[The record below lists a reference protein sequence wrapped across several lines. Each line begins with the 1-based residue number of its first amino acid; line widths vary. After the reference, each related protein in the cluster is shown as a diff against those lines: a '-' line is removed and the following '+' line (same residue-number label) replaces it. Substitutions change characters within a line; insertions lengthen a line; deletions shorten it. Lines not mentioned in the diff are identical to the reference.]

1 MNIDYFQV
9 SQLKIPELYDYI
21 KQKKREFET
30 RSVYRFDLRKIL
42 RIFSSLGPEF
52 LIYLFGVVSL
62 IFFDTTAF
70 IVGLTST
77 FVFIVFYYTL
87 SNRIISFEIFLKN
100 LHSNRVKV
108 LRDRKVVLVPED
120 DVSIGDVVV
129 VSKGEKVP
137 FDLRVIESNTLVVD
151 ESKVFGENKR
161 SGKSA
166 TTLPKKEFKIYELS
180 NIIFANSV
188 ILKGNGKGIVIN
200 KKTQPSYKP
209 YSIINYR
216 FKIKAFSFNLLISSL
231 LSLLVFYILKDIVT
245 TIVFFSSILFLLSL
259 MRLEI
264 INHYARY
271 NLARKLLQNGIFL
284 PTITKIDELTGV
296 NGSVI
301 AVDNFSFDV
310 YHPVYYLPS
319 TNKLLDANEL
329 IYQSHALPEEILEI
343 FVLFG
348 QIYPKLKSVDM
359 KIVFSSILNN
369 LTSIG
374 LSKDYISDYK
384 ILDIN
389 LSNSLNSLSTVRML
403 VSKKNPD
410 SAGQEEVVF
419 GIISLSHYTSQFG
432 SILGMNDKEG
442 IVIIKKTSATGVSDF
457 YPSVVITFRK
467 YDFDI
472 RDIEKM
478 ENFRFFLLTELNF
491 NEISKFL
498 SALDVDPLKFPAIG
512 FQEFLSSSDEQKS
525 FFLEKFSIF
534 HSIPRSRFQEF
545 ARMFY
550 DEGSV
555 FIDSFVEVSQTDV
568 GLMKIPYLGM
578 FFRSAPIL
586 SSTKSIL
593 SPFILI
599 KYARKLPEIIAKSKV
614 FNISITVFACLVLS
628 LLHIYGIWVVSV
640 VVPFVLFPMVNRAEN
655 LAV

>member
-21 KQKKREFET
+21 EQRKREFEIRNT
-30 RSVYRFDLRKIL
+30 SRFDLHKIL
-42 RIFSSLGPEF
+42 KIFSSLGPEF
-52 LIYLFGVVSL
+52 LIFLFGVVSL
-62 IFFDTTAF
+62 ILFNTTAF
-70 IVGLTST
+70 ILGLTST
-77 FVFIVFYYTL
+77 LVFIVFYYTL

-151 ESKVFGENKR
+151 ESKVFGENKS

-200 KKTQPSYKP
+200 KKTQTPYKP

-231 LSLLVFYILKDIVT
+231 LSLLVFYILKDIIT
-245 TIVFFSSILFLLSL
+245 TIVFFSSIFFLLSL

-264 INHYARY
+264 VNHYARY
-271 NLARKLLQNGIFL
+271 NLTRKLLQNGIFL
-284 PTITKIDELTGV
+284 PTITKIDELIDI
-296 NGSVI
+296 NRSVI
-301 AVDNFSFDV
+301 AVDNFSFDI
-310 YHPVYYLPS
+310 YHPIYYLPS
-319 TNKLLDANEL
+319 TNKLLDANDL
-329 IYQSHALPEEILEI
+329 IYHSHALPEEILEI

-374 LSKDYISDYK
+374 LSKDYISEYK
-384 ILDIN
+384 ILDVN
-389 LSNSLNSLSTVRML
+389 LNNSFNSLSTIRMSVNKKSPDA
-403 VSKKNPD
+403 VS
-410 SAGQEEVVF
+410 QEEVVF

-432 SILGMNDKEG
+432 GILGIKDKEG
-442 IVIIKKTSATGVSDF
+442 IVVIKKTSATGMSDF

-472 RDIEKM
+472 RDIEKF

-498 SALDVDPLKFPAIG
+498 NTLDVDPSRFPAIG

-525 FFLEKFSIF
+525 FFLEKFHIF
-534 HSIPRSRFQEF
+534 HSIPRSKFQEF

-550 DEGSV
+550 NESSV

-578 FFRSAPIL
+578 FFRSTPIL

-599 KYARKLPEIIAKSKV
+599 NYARKLPKIIAKSKV

-628 LLHIYGIWVVSV
+628 LLHIYGLWIASIL
-640 VVPFVLFPMVNRAEN
+640 VPFVLVPMVNRTKN